1 MAGTNFV
8 LHSAGWLEGGLVAG
22 YEKFVMDAD
31 QLGMHQV
38 IAGGVDMSA
47 NGQAMNALR
56 EVGPGSHFLGCAHTQ
71 ENFETAFYRS
81 PLADNNTFEQW
92 QIDGALDTRDRA
104 AKIVQQRLNNY
115 QQPTLDPA
123 IAEAL
128 DAFIATAK
136 AAVPDSNI

>member
-1 MAGTNFV
+1 
-8 LHSAGWLEGGLVAG
+8 
-22 YEKFVMDAD
+22 
-31 QLGMHQV
+31 
-38 IAGGVDMSA
+38 
-47 NGQAMNALR
+47 MNALR